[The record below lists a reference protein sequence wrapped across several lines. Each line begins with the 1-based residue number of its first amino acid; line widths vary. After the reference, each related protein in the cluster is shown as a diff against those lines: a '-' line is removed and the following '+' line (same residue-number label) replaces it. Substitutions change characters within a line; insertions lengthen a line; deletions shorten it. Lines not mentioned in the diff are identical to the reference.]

1 MANFFER
8 SEQLRSERAKYYREK
23 TNRRLKYAA
32 IAAICVS
39 IALMPLTVLLLDDVT
54 DRTLLLLRGL
64 IGLFAVLFVVLVAI
78 LEYKVNKAYF
88 MDKSGKN

>member
-39 IALMPLTVLLLDDVT
+39 IALMPLTVFLLDDIS

-64 IGLFAVLFVVLVAI
+64 IGLFAVLFVVLVAV
-78 LEYKVNKAYF
+78 LEYRVNRSYF
-88 MDKSGKN
+88 RDKSGKS